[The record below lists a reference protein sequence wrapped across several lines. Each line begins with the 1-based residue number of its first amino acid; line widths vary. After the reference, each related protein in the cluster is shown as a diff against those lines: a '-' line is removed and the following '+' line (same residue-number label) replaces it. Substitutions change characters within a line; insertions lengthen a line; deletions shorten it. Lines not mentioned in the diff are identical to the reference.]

1 MAEEVPATDICHLG
15 EDTPV
20 TAGQERIAHLA
31 LSSVMLST
39 FTVAKK
45 SPELILPVGTLIFR
59 DTALERATLCRSI
72 SIFSKAVVVG
82 RLDTGGR
89 LGGSAGTG
97 DVTAAASF
105 RGGRAGP

>member
-1 MAEEVPATDICHLG
+1 
-15 EDTPV
+15 
-20 TAGQERIAHLA
+20 
-31 LSSVMLST
+31 MLST

-45 SPELILPVGTLIFR
+45 SPELILPVGILIFR
-59 DTALERATLCRSI
+59 DAALLERATLCRST
-72 SIFSKAVVVG
+72 SIYSTAVVVG